1 MTIEFDDK
9 GKFYTD
15 IISKVAVPAMIQ
27 TIKQRIHGMV
37 YVNPHKRFRD
47 EMDIGERFIAVT
59 SATIFGDTGE
69 IQYETDFMTISRDQ
83 IIWVIP
89 EEEKSEETE
98 EE

>member
-15 IISKVAVPAMIQ
+15 IISKVAVPAIIQ
-27 TIKQRIHGMV
+27 TTKQRINGMV
-37 YVNPHKRFRD
+37 YVNPHKRFKD
-47 EMDIGERFIAVT
+47 EMDITERFLAVT
-59 SATIFGDTGE
+59 SATVFGETGE
-69 IQYETDFMTISRDQ
+69 ILYEPDFMTISREQ

-89 EEEKSEETE
+89 EEEKSEEPE